1 MQTLESVGRGYYNYY
16 NISSRT
22 KTKDG
27 KAVQSWYDR
36 DLSSE
41 EINSNNAGQ
50 LNREYVGAD
59 ICRKVRDM
67 FEDTAASNRAK
78 YSDPDE
84 MKCAVWAKYS
94 ASPKYNHLSFEERTA
109 LARTEI
115 NMTLF
120 GEVDYSS
127 AQIVGKINGDITKNT
142 VSSANNSNAGFN
154 RQMLA
159 KQIGNVFSNNG
170 ISSSLMGGKSFQFSV
185 NGFTG
190 QLSVSL
196 LNGDSDSE
204 ENVSLLEQMTSAL
217 NSNNNSKNLFY
228 NLLYNSSKQG
238 KIANDQLSKWK
249 VYSEFK
255 NITGQDIRSF
265 KQKENGFVNE
275 KGESASDIYREAL
288 KTSKKVPAEFKGA
301 AFDYFSEL
309 EKDAMKY
316 DMSKV
321 ADLTLSLEYS
331 NGAVKLDGDTG
342 SLNMKI

>member
-1 MQTLESVGRGYYNYY
+1 MQTLESV
-16 NISSRT
+16 
-22 KTKDG
+22 
-27 KAVQSWYDR
+27 
-36 DLSSE
+36 
-41 EINSNNAGQ
+41 
-50 LNREYVGAD
+50 
-59 ICRKVRDM
+59 
-67 FEDTAASNRAK
+67 
-78 YSDPDE
+78 
-84 MKCAVWAKYS
+84 
-94 ASPKYNHLSFEERTA
+94 
-109 LARTEI
+109 
-115 NMTLF
+115 
-120 GEVDYSS
+120 
-127 AQIVGKINGDITKNT
+127 
-142 VSSANNSNAGFN
+142 
-154 RQMLA
+154 
-159 KQIGNVFSNNG
+159 
-170 ISSSLMGGKSFQFSV
+170 SSSLMGGKSFQFSV

-255 NITGQDIRSF
+255 NITGQDIRLF

-275 KGESASDIYREAL
+275 KGESASDIYRETL

-331 NGAVKLDGDTG
+331 NEPVKLDGDTG